1 MNNAVN
7 SVSRVLMGIL
17 ADRVGRQNTM
27 VASVRTRL
35 LINLAFV
42 ADFNR
47 TVYRFA
53 GYTFRS
59 LSLGLVV

>member
-35 LINLAFV
+35 LIDLAFV
-42 ADFNR
+42 LILIEP
-47 TVYRFA
+47 VYRFA